1 MMANL
6 KHLKPN
12 DKLQGS

>member
-1 MMANL
+1 MANL